1 MGMIAAKVKLP
12 GGGLFKDARRILQCS
27 GAMSGAMP
35 FANTCLS
42 SLAYDLLAEAAAKAF
57 RVAIGDVFTPG
68 R

>member
-1 MGMIAAKVKLP
+1 
-12 GGGLFKDARRILQCS
+12 
-27 GAMSGAMP
+27 MP